1 MNACKKGKAGE
12 LEAAHYLTELFG
24 RPCSRGAQH
33 AGGVE
38 SPDIKGIPGLH
49 FEVKR
54 VQSLNLGAAMAQAE
68 RDAGGA
74 LVPVVFHRRNR
85 EGWRMT
91 IRADDLPA
99 FVERCA
105 RAAAWGV
112 QAGKGA
118 RLASKPGAEP
128 SKTPDASCAKSDALA
143 LDSGAPSGHSLPS
156 VNPGT

>member
-24 RPCSRGAQH
+24 LPCSRGAQH

-54 VQSLNLGAAMAQAE
+54 VQALNLGAAMAQAE
-68 RDAGGA
+68 RDAGAG
-74 LVPVVFHRRNR
+74 LVPVVLHRRNR

-91 IRADDLPA
+91 IRADDLWR
-99 FVERCA
+99 FVQA
-105 RAAAWGV
+105 AQDAAGLRAAVGAGV
-112 QAGKGA
+112 EPSRAADAPKRKIE
-118 RLASKPGAEP
+118 RLAF
-128 SKTPDASCAKSDALA
+128 
-143 LDSGAPSGHSLPS
+143 DSGGPACHSES
-156 VNPGT
+156 TVNPGT

>member
-12 LEAAHYLTELFG
+12 REAAHYLTDLFG
-24 RPCSRGAQH
+24 IPCSRGAQH
-33 AGGVE
+33 AGGVD
-38 SPDIKGIPGLH
+38 SPDIKGVPGLH

-54 VQSLNLGAAMAQAE
+54 VQALNLGAAMAQAE

-74 LVPVVFHRRNR
+74 LVPVVLHRRNR

-91 IRADDLPA
+91 IRADDLWR
-99 FVERCA
+99 FVEAVRNA
-105 RAAAWGV
+105 PG
-112 QAGKGA
+112 
-118 RLASKPGAEP
+118 PGAAVGAGVEP

-143 LDSGAPSGHSLPS
+143 LDSGAPYGHGLPS

>member
-54 VQSLNLGAAMAQAE
+54 VQALNLGAAMAQAE
-68 RDAGGA
+68 RDAGAG
-74 LVPVVFHRRNR
+74 LVPVVLHRRNR

-91 IRADDLPA
+91 IRADDLWRLVQA
-99 FVERCA
+99 A
-105 RAAAWGV
+105 QDAAGSRAAV
-112 QAGKGA
+112 GA
-118 RLASKPGAEP
+118 DVEPSGAENAQKRKIERLAVDLGEPAGHTEPTVKPG
-128 SKTPDASCAKSDALA
+128 T
-143 LDSGAPSGHSLPS
+143 
-156 VNPGT
+156 

>member
-54 VQSLNLGAAMAQAE
+54 VQALNLGAAMAQAE
-68 RDAGGA
+68 RDAGAG
-74 LVPVVFHRRNR
+74 LVPVVLHRRNR

-91 IRADDLPA
+91 IRADDLWRLVHA
-99 FVERCA
+99 A
-105 RAAAWGV
+105 QDAAGSRAAVGADVEPSVAADAPKRKIDASPLDLGEP
-112 QAGKGA
+112 AGHTEPTV
-118 RLASKPGAEP
+118 KPG
-128 SKTPDASCAKSDALA
+128 T
-143 LDSGAPSGHSLPS
+143 
-156 VNPGT
+156 